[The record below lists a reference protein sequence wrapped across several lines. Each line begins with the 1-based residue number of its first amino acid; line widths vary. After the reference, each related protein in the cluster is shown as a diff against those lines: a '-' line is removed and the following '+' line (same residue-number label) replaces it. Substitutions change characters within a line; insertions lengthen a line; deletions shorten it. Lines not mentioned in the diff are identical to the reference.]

1 MLDITQID
9 VKDGRGIISVAGE
22 YMDLLRL
29 EKYIAESYRWYDLLQ
44 RISEGENVS
53 ICEINQV
60 LEGR

>member
-1 MLDITQID
+1 MLGITKID
-9 VKDGRGIISVAGE
+9 VMDGRGTISVAGE
-22 YMDLLRL
+22 YRDLQRL
-29 EKYIAESYRWYDLLQ
+29 AEYVAESCRWYDLLQ